1 MLTFTKTGTA
11 GQLATAQAEA
21 RVSID
26 TAALLAEAAK
36 IQDPAERAKREQQ
49 IHFLEHLTRTQL
61 LDITLEHNLGTSAD
75 TRLQT
80 LGRAIRTISMP
91 VQAGEMINRAA
102 SGLAA
107 FELGL
112 EKFNGDVGQ
121 ATAFAEK
128 IVRDT
133 QIDYS
138 AGHTARAMRSVLGS
152 QPLARIVFQFWKYRQ
167 GMLFLTFSSLKDGWL
182 DKSVPE
188 AERQAAR
195 RAFAGLYAT
204 TMLTAG
210 IFEGPLIA
218 GGLGALSLLAGL
230 GGDDDDPPVDFQQ
243 NIRNWMADIDPM
255 LGEVASKGLWSLAG
269 IDMSK
274 RLGMGDLA
282 NPLSFARFTGQSGR
296 DDAATVLAAAA
307 GAPFAT
313 VADTWDGV
321 TKIAR
326 GDVRDGIQQI
336 VPLKGA
342 ADLMR
347 AWGLGT
353 EGLQTKTGEQ
363 IKGPESF
370 SAADVIARAGGAQP
384 LAMSRYYEGNA
395 AVQAAKKAATES
407 RKALIAEYAQ
417 ARRQGEPSADA
428 MRAIKEYNARH
439 PEKGLRITTETLLK
453 AVQER
458 AKIEKQRGDTGVL
471 RSPQNK
477 PFLPYGRFA
486 EVD

>member
-1 MLTFTKTGTA
+1 
-11 GQLATAQAEA
+11 
-21 RVSID
+21 
-26 TAALLAEAAK
+26 
-36 IQDPAERAKREQQ
+36 
-49 IHFLEHLTRTQL
+49 
-61 LDITLEHNLGTSAD
+61 
-75 TRLQT
+75 
-80 LGRAIRTISMP
+80 
-91 VQAGEMINRAA
+91 
-102 SGLAA
+102 
-107 FELGL
+107 
-112 EKFNGDVGQ
+112 
-121 ATAFAEK
+121 
-128 IVRDT
+128 
-133 QIDYS
+133 
-138 AGHTARAMRSVLGS
+138 
-152 QPLARIVFQFWKYRQ
+152 
-167 GMLFLTFSSLKDGWL
+167 
-182 DKSVPE
+182 
-188 AERQAAR
+188 
-195 RAFAGLYAT
+195 
-204 TMLTAG
+204 
-210 IFEGPLIA
+210 
-218 GGLGALSLLAGL
+218 
-230 GGDDDDPPVDFQQ
+230 
-243 NIRNWMADIDPM
+243 
-255 LGEVASKGLWSLAG
+255 
-269 IDMSK
+269 MSK

-395 AVQAAKKAATES
+395 AVQAAKKAATEG

-417 ARRQGEPSADA
+417 ARRQGQPSADA
-428 MRAIKEYNARH
+428 MRAVKEYNARH